1 MSEPVTF
8 RKLRDVEEDHI
19 RAAIALF
26 EGNMTRSAEALGI
39 DRRTLYRRAA
49 ALGIKTRRSTIS
61 ELQARVN
68 ELEAKQGRRA
78 GR

>member
-8 RKLRDVEEDHI
+8 QKLRDVEEDHI

-26 EGNMTRSAEALGI
+26 EGNMTHAAEALGI

-49 ALGIKTRRSTIS
+49 VMGIKSPRRTNR
-61 ELQARVN
+61 ELQARVL